1 MESEDGERWRNMVC
15 LTGIEPATKRIQVL
29 LQFDYNFALVW
40 KELVNLTAMGSIPI
54 EIHFAV

>member
-1 MESEDGERWRNMVC
+1 MVC